1 MSGDIEVAKCDV
13 CGKER
18 PILRRYYHYD
28 ILCDCCNNEGSND
41 HFEFVRHCSD
51 CTPSPPQKIT
61 VQIKPID

>member
-13 CGKER
+13 CGREGSVTRK
-18 PILRRYYHYD
+18 YYHYN
-28 ILCDCCNNEGSND
+28 IPCDCCIND